1 MNANLIG
8 NFSKTI
14 EHAKVMDLLG
24 ITMLVYDYSKKF
36 TFEKDET
43 IETFVSSKKHGENE
57 DIKMDISDPRK
68 EVLEKLSESSPH
80 GRVVKFISDKT
91 TDIQVGITI
100 SETNKRICVVFRGSE
115 SKSDWYY
122 DFMILKRK
130 ILHDTYAD
138 VHVHSGFYRQ
148 LHDTGVYEKIVVTL
162 KTLLHEHPDYDI
174 YITGHS
180 LGGALCTLF
189 GFELSHE
196 IDNHVSIVSFASPRV
211 GNQAFKDA
219 FDGKQNLEH
228 YRITNDRD
236 VITGT
241 PMVLFKHVG
250 KNIAICDEKCE
261 LFENYEYGWYK
272 YSLFNCYS
280 VGDHDVDLYY
290 KRLCKHTW

>member
-1 MNANLIG
+1 MAANLVG
-8 NFSKTI
+8 DFSKTI
-14 EHAKVMDLLG
+14 SHDKVMDLLG

-43 IETFVSSKKHGENE
+43 IETFVSSKKHGEDE
-57 DIKMDISDPRK
+57 DVKMDISDPRK
-68 EVLEKLSESSPH
+68 AVLEKLSESSPH
-80 GRVVKFISDKT
+80 GKVVKFISDKT

-100 SETNKRICVVFRGSE
+100 SETNKRVCVVFRGSE

-122 DFMILKRK
+122 DFMILKKK
-130 ILHDTYAD
+130 IMHGIYDD
-138 VHVHSGFYRQ
+138 VHVHSGFFRQ
-148 LHDTGVYEKIVVTL
+148 LHDTSVYEKIVETL
-162 KTLLHEHPDYDI
+162 KTLLHEHPDFDI

-196 IDNHVSIVSFASPRV
+196 IDNQVSVISFASPRV

-219 FDGKQNLEH
+219 FDGKTNLEH
-228 YRITNDRD
+228 YRVTNDHD

-250 KNIAICDEKCE
+250 KNIAICEDKCE
-261 LFENYEYGWYK
+261 LFENYEYGWWK

-280 VGDHDVDLYY
+280 PGDHDVDLYY

>member
-219 FDGKQNLEH
+219 FDSKQNLEH

-290 KRLCKHTW
+290 KRLCKHSW